1 MGATDLRKDMTTEEK
16 MLKVIELKAEG
27 KTYKQIGKEIGIT
40 ETYVKQLMFEAR
52 KIGKVPPYQKPE
64 KKEKGKG
71 GRPKGTKTPPVI
83 EGVIMTDGKPHSL
96 TAYGN
101 NKVLQTIGD
110 ERVSAF
116 VQYHIDMTKMRI
128 GVNKRDVPDLYRR
141 FGEYLEYCA
150 IHNVIPSNSNCY
162 YALGINRF
170 DISHWNSGDGT
181 VEQKR
186 FAEDITAFFAS
197 VHEQGALDGLVN
209 PIYSMWLQKA
219 HDSMIEASKVDA
231 PVDDPYGTKQSAED
245 IASKYAGV
253 ELPD

>member
-1 MGATDLRKDMTTEEK
+1 MKNDMTTEEK
-16 MLKVIELKAEG
+16 MLKVIELRAEG
-27 KTYKQIGKEIGIT
+27 KTYKQIGEEIGIT
-40 ETYVKQLMFEAR
+40 ENHVRQLMYDAR
-52 KIGKVPPYQKPE
+52 KLGKVPPYQKPE
-64 KKEKGKG
+64 KKPR

-96 TAYGN
+96 TVYN
-101 NKVLQTIGD
+101 NDKVLQTIGD

-128 GVNKRDVPDLYRR
+128 GASRRDVPDLYRR

-150 IHNVIPSNSNCY
+150 AHSIIPSNSNCY
-162 YALGINRF
+162 YALGISRF
-170 DISHWNSGDGT
+170 DVSHWKSGDGT
-181 VEQKR
+181 AEQKQ
-186 FAEDITAFFAS
+186 FAEDLTAFFAS

-219 HDSMIEASKVDA
+219 HDSMIEASKVDM

-245 IASKYAGV
+245 IVDKYAGI
-253 ELPD
+253 ELPE